1 MLPNSQISSQLTAN
15 LGLLSDGLS
24 AVNSAGIQDIS
35 RDRRG
40 HLGILDTTIRQQ
52 NNVTL
57 TTIEL
62 QYSHKEKDLDANY
75 LDLSLG
81 LI

>member
-1 MLPNSQISSQLTAN
+1 MPPNSQISSQLTAN

-35 RDRRG
+35 RDRGG
-40 HLGILDTTIRQQ
+40 HLGILGTTIRQQ

-62 QYSHKEKDLDANY
+62 QHT
-75 LDLSLG
+75 
-81 LI
+81 